1 MNLPGRV
8 ATRSVPLRRR
18 LQPAHRLPVFAVVVL
33 GLEAIV
39 FSMRLGRDITPFVL
53 VIIPAAAAIAVS
65 WASGGRPE
73 VKRLGGRLLVW
84 RVKPRW
90 YLAALGIPVV
100 EKLAV
105 DIAGSL
111 LGFTTPDRL
120 FGAVTASALVIPLV
134 VLVPALL
141 EELGWRGF
149 GVQAALDDGRSPAW
163 AALVVG
169 LIFVMLHVPL
179 YLPGQLYEGLPRWPL
194 PLFLLSSSVLLT
206 WIYVR
211 TSSVLLAGLMHAAFN
226 ATVPLTWGL
235 DPAWV
240 WQARGIALP
249 LIAIAVVVWSVAR
262 ARGRGGQRIQTRSG
276 PMPAKPSDNAASRS
290 APDS

>member
-1 MNLPGRV
+1 M
-8 ATRSVPLRRR
+8 A
-18 LQPAHRLPVFAVVVL
+18 
-33 GLEAIV
+33 
-39 FSMRLGRDITPFVL
+39 
-53 VIIPAAAAIAVS
+53 
-65 WASGGRPE
+65 
-73 VKRLGGRLLVW
+73 
-84 RVKPRW
+84 
-90 YLAALGIPVV
+90 
-100 EKLAV
+100 EKLAI
-105 DIAGSL
+105 DLTGSL

-120 FGAVTASALVIPLV
+120 FGALSASALVIPLV

-179 YLPGQLYEGLPRWPL
+179 YLRGQLYEGLPVWPL
-194 PLFLLSSSVLLT
+194 PLILLSSSVLLT

-240 WQARGIALP
+240 WSARGIALP

-262 ARGRGGQRIQTRSG
+262 ARARRGQRIQTRSG
-276 PMPAKPSDNAASRS
+276 PMPAKPTTTRLRGRRRTHSPRGRVPGTPGPRRRS
-290 APDS
+290 GPTTP

>member
-1 MNLPGRV
+1 M
-8 ATRSVPLRRR
+8 
-18 LQPAHRLPVFAVVVL
+18 
-33 GLEAIV
+33 
-39 FSMRLGRDITPFVL
+39 
-53 VIIPAAAAIAVS
+53 
-65 WASGGRPE
+65 
-73 VKRLGGRLLVW
+73 
-84 RVKPRW
+84 
-90 YLAALGIPVV
+90 
-100 EKLAV
+100 
-105 DIAGSL
+105 
-111 LGFTTPDRL
+111 
-120 FGAVTASALVIPLV
+120 
-134 VLVPALL
+134 
-141 EELGWRGF
+141 
-149 GVQAALDDGRSPAW
+149 
-163 AALVVG
+163 VG

-262 ARGRGGQRIQTRSG
+262 AWGRGGQRTRSG

>member
-1 MNLPGRV
+1 MNHPGRV
-8 ATRSVPLRRR
+8 ATRSLLLRRR
-18 LQPAHRLPVFAVVVL
+18 LRPAHRLPVFAVAVL
-33 GLEAIV
+33 VLETVV

-53 VIIPAAAAIAVS
+53 VIIPAAAAIAAS

-73 VKRLGGRLLVW
+73 VKRLVGRLLVW
-84 RVKPRW
+84 RVSPRW
-90 YLAALGIPVV
+90 YLAALGIPVA
-100 EKLAV
+100 EKLAI
-105 DIAGSL
+105 DLTGSL
-111 LGFTTPDRL
+111 LGFSTPDRL
-120 FGAVTASALVIPLV
+120 FGALTVSALVVPLV
-134 VLVPALL
+134 VVVPALL

-163 AALVVG
+163 AALVMG

-179 YLPGQLYEGLPRWPL
+179 YLPGQLYEGLPVWPL

-240 WQARGIALP
+240 WQARGVALP
-249 LIAIAVVVWSVAR
+249 VIAIVVIVR
-262 ARGRGGQRIQTRSG
+262 TTKGGRRNRGQHIQTRSG
-276 PMPAKPSDNAASRS
+276 PMPTKPTDDAASRS
-290 APDS
+290 APSS